1 MEYNY
6 TVETFEVKQIIA
18 QEENEQLKHS
28 EILFPSPKFDQEDK
42 NEEHQIFNLV
52 ESDDEQRNTID
63 LTNDEKLDVTAI
75 EDIYNDDSDKEDEN
89 MINEMLDY
97 ELNEVNDDVD
107 KIVLKDVIII
117 LNPQDV
123 VVKKKRNYTDAHRR
137 AQQRYRE
144 KYPEKYR
151 ELQRK
156 VYNNLKQDEE
166 WKKQYNEKAKETQK
180 KYRDKKRDEK
190 IANGEEVKGRGR
202 PRKETIKKNP
212 DGEIDL

>member
-42 NEEHQIFNLV
+42 NEEQQIFNLV
-52 ESDDEQRNTID
+52 ESDN
-63 LTNDEKLDVTAI
+63 EKLDVTAI

-89 MINEMLDY
+89 MINEMLEY

-137 AQQRYRE
+137 AQQKYRE

>member
-1 MEYNY
+1 MENNY
-6 TVETFEVKQIIA
+6 TYEIQEIDVVKQLI
-18 QEENEQLKHS
+18 EQLDESKKA
-28 EILFPSPKFDQEDK
+28 EMLFPSAKFDELAKQE
-42 NEEHQIFNLV
+42 EEQIFVNH
-52 ESDDEQRNTID
+52 ID
-63 LTNDEKLDVTAI
+63 I
-75 EDIYNDDSDKEDEN
+75 DDSDEDIKAIEEIYN
-89 MINEMLDY
+89 EDQDEEIVKEMLDY

-123 VVKKKRNYTDAHRR
+123 IVKKKRNYTDAHRR

-151 ELQRK
+151 ELQRN
-156 VYNNLKQDEE
+156 VYNNLKQNDE
-166 WKKQYNEKAKETQK
+166 WRKQYNEKAKETQK

-190 IANGEEVKGRGR
+190 IANGQDVKGRGR